1 MTQKMERVHM
11 PNGFE
16 QLVGRGRAREE
27 ERITVASVGNITPE
41 MARKRKARGQQSPE
55 AR

>member
-1 MTQKMERVHM
+1 MTQKMERVYM

-16 QLVGRGRAREE
+16 QLVRRAREE

-41 MARKRKARGQQSPE
+41 MARKRNARGQQSPE

>member
-1 MTQKMERVHM
+1 MTQKRERVHM

-16 QLVGRGRAREE
+16 QLVGRAREE
-27 ERITVASVGNITPE
+27 ERITVASVGNRTHE

>member
-1 MTQKMERVHM
+1 MTQKRERVYM

-16 QLVGRGRAREE
+16 KLVGREREE
-27 ERITVASVGNITPE
+27 ELITVASVGNITPE